1 MLDISGF
8 SKRDIQEEYE
18 DLVFRKVM
26 AIYVQKEGKQ
36 ILSELKEEKEHD
48 STVIDTHKIEKLY
61 DKKERKDNWRFILKY
76 SKKALSVAA
85 MIVFV
90 AVISLSSVVVASADA
105 RKALADAI
113 YHLAYEDYE
122 RYTEIR
128 LGEAT
133 GFIDGEQFNWEGAYA
148 PTYVPEGYT
157 LIKAAGEK
165 GNHYVKYSNDE
176 MYIIF
181 SQAINSTTQIDS
193 EDAIINES
201 ILIGDSKGI
210 LVVKDDTTY
219 VLWNIGDTVLQI
231 FGTAETDEMV
241 KMAQSIR
248 LKQ

>member
-1 MLDISGF
+1 MVDINGL
-8 SKRDIQEEYE
+8 SKKDIQEEYE

-61 DKKERKDNWRFILKY
+61 DKKERKENWKFILKY

-85 MIVFV
+85 MVVFV
-90 AVISLSSVVVASADA
+90 AVISLSSVVVASADV

-113 YHLAYEDYE
+113 YHLAYEDYD
-122 RYTEIR
+122 RYTEIK
-128 LGEAT
+128 LGETT

-148 PTYVPEGYT
+148 PTYVPEGYVFT
-157 LIKAAGEK
+157 KAVGHK
-165 GNHYVKYSNDE
+165 GNHFADFSNGE
-176 MYIIF
+176 TYITF
-181 SQAINSTTQIDS
+181 SQSTNSTTQIDS

-201 ILIGDSKGI
+201 ILIGDSKGL

-231 FGTAETDEMV
+231 FGTADTEEII
-241 KMAQSIR
+241 KMAESIR

>member
-1 MLDISGF
+1 MANASRLS
-8 SKRDIQEEYE
+8 IQEEYE
-18 DLVFRKVM
+18 HLVFRKVM
-26 AIYVQKEGKQ
+26 DIYTQEKGQQ
-36 ILSELKEEKEHD
+36 ILSEIKEEND
-48 STVIDTHKIEKLY
+48 PASDTQKIEKLY
-61 DKKERKDNWRFILKY
+61 NEQERKENLHTVLKF
-76 SKKALSVAA
+76 SKKIIRFAA
-85 MIVFV
+85 MVVFV
-90 AVISLSSVVVASADA
+90 AVISLSSVIVASADA
-105 RKALADAI
+105 RRALADTI

-128 LGEAT
+128 LGETT

-148 PTYVPEGYT
+148 PTYVPEGYVFT
-157 LIKAAGEK
+157 KAVGHK
-165 GNHYVKYSNDE
+165 GNHFADFSNGE
-176 MYIIF
+176 TYITF
-181 SQAINSTTQIDS
+181 SQSTNSTTQIDS

>member
-1 MLDISGF
+1 MDNASRLS
-8 SKRDIQEEYE
+8 IQEEYE
-18 DLVFRKVM
+18 HLVFRKVM
-26 AIYVQKEGKQ
+26 DIYVQKEGKQ
-36 ILSELKEEKEHD
+36 ILSELKEEKEHN
-48 STVIDTHKIEKLY
+48 STAIDTHKIEKLY
-61 DKKERKDNWRFILKY
+61 DEKELKDNWRFILKY

-148 PTYVPEGYT
+148 PTYVPEGYVFT
-157 LIKAAGEK
+157 KAVGHK
-165 GNHYVKYSNDE
+165 GNHFADFSNGE
-176 MYIIF
+176 TYITF
-181 SQAINSTTQIDS
+181 SQSTNSTTQIDS